1 MICDYSENCIY
12 YRTHRYKADS
22 KQRRLLVESYCEGSL
37 QPRCRRLQYETEF
50 CKGAPEELAPNGYL
64 VGTHKKLKTD
74 NTRKF
79 KRHEIKSGT
88 CMLQVLDTPKKF
100 SAEVLDISEGGLRLK
115 LSVLPEE
122 LNICKEKSLL
132 KILGYSF
139 EYTPCPL
146 TKEVVKMVWHNN
158 QVIGCSF
165 A

>member
-1 MICDYSENCIY
+1 MLCEHSENCIY

-79 KRHEIKSGT
+79 ERHRIKDGT
-88 CMLQVLDTPKKF
+88 CMLQVLDTKKAF
-100 SAEVLDISEGGLRLK
+100 IAGILDISEGGMRLE
-115 LSVLPEE
+115 LNVLPKE
-122 LNICKEKSLL
+122 LNLCEEKSLL
-132 KILGYSF
+132 KILGYSLEDSPF
-139 EYTPCPL
+139 PL
-146 TKEVVKMVWHNN
+146 TKELVKMVWHNSR
-158 QVIGCSF
+158 VIGCSF